1 MENKTFMNADD
12 IAEEMGISKSSAY
25 KILRRLNA
33 ELREQGYYTVAGR
46 VNTNYFR
53 KKCVTASRQEG
64 GMQWLYTKIKP
75 RGCGEWYSDM

>member
-25 KILRRLNA
+25 KILRQLNA

-46 VNTNYFR
+46 VNTNYFC
-53 KKCVTASRQEG
+53 KKMCYNE
-64 GMQWLYTKIKP
+64 
-75 RGCGEWYSDM
+75 

>member
-53 KKCVTASRQEG
+53 KKMC
-64 GMQWLYTKIKP
+64 
-75 RGCGEWYSDM
+75 YSE

>member
-33 ELREQGYYTVAGR
+33 ELREQGYYTLAGR

-53 KKCVTASRQEG
+53 KKMC
-64 GMQWLYTKIKP
+64 
-75 RGCGEWYSDM
+75 YSE

>member
-33 ELREQGYYTVAGR
+33 ELREQGYYTVAER

-53 KKCVTASRQEG
+53 KKMC
-64 GMQWLYTKIKP
+64 
-75 RGCGEWYSDM
+75 YSE

>member
-12 IAEEMGISKSSAY
+12 IAEKIAISKSSAY

-53 KKCVTASRQEG
+53 KKMC
-64 GMQWLYTKIKP
+64 
-75 RGCGEWYSDM
+75 YSE